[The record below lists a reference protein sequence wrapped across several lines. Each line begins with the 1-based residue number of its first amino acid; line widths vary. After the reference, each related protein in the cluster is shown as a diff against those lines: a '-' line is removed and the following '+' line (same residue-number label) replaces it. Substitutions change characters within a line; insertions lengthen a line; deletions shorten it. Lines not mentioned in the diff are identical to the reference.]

1 MFGIRPDPLPKYN
14 APLFRLSREDA
25 RQVILMRYR
34 DCMSIS
40 EVAEKLGICKNTVLG
55 VQRRLA
61 ARKSIP
67 IEKIRA
73 IFRYKRE
80 TDLSDQAIAD
90 VLEISRSTVEK
101 YLQFEQPIAERR
113 YVRAIENL

>member
-1 MFGIRPDPLPKYN
+1 
-14 APLFRLSREDA
+14 
-25 RQVILMRYR
+25 MRYR

-55 VQRRLA
+55 VQRRLS

-80 TDLSDQAIAD
+80 TDLSDQAVAD

-101 YLQFEQPIAERR
+101 YLQFEI
-113 YVRAIENL
+113 